1 MIFDILYN
9 INKETILSSTAIIIF
24 ITILYK
30 KYNNKI
36 NNDILNLTLS
46 GADIL
51 FDLQEKIKTFTKN
64 SFKKESHY
72 LIFKPNNTITEEKIE
87 NIENNIQL
95 DDNENL
101 IIYVNYNNDNI
112 EYINL
117 TNSTDKGIIKEN
129 NILDYKKNYFL
140 SGTIIYNN
148 KNYDIGNI
156 KNLCFKNTYIF
167 DLKYVKWYM
176 KYFYNINVNS
186 DYEITV
192 IDNQINMK
200 TINNNNKILIHSENY
215 EIIDNCINKKYLIN
229 IDDIKKHKETII
241 YRNLSQSD
249 IDEMDDN
256 NSSDKST
263 STDSSYEIIE
273 NN

>member
-215 EIIDNCINKKYLIN
+215 EIIDNFFNKKYLIN